1 MLVFLS
7 KDFSSNLNF
16 SKFSISHCTSQC
28 YPKIEA
34 FTSSQELSIDLPPRL
49 GDCVYMEAS

>member
-7 KDFSSNLNF
+7 KDFSLNLNF

-34 FTSSQELSIDLPPRL
+34 FISSQELSIDLPPRL
-49 GDCVYMEAS
+49 GDCVCMEAS